1 MHRCTGMQEGGRGS
15 QVAVLDTI
23 HGAAVIARKMVE
35 SGLQAEAFEVY
46 HHNPDLSS
54 FDLIVSPVHLSPHNP
69 ALEKARREG
78 KGKAVVSHHQAVGD
92 LLRQCSPADEIFE
105 VTGTHSKTST
115 ALLLALILSLHR
127 KVISHTTRGLEIWQ
141 DGRSAILEKGLSIA
155 PANVIRAVQA
165 AEDSGVASLI
175 CEVSLGGTGLADYG
189 ILTSLS
195 GDYMIASGSKWASTA
210 KLQMLSLAK
219 KEMKFIADRETGISA
234 DHPFGIGSGIYA
246 CPDRLVLGKEEVILD
261 LGPDLDF
268 PAYQTA
274 ISAASAAANAAGLGC
289 RDIAEALYG
298 FDGFPGR
305 MKIRRLGHQTIFDCS
320 NSGLKVR
327 DVQRA
332 LDRARGSDLAAVVG
346 EDSKTVCEGMDIP
359 ALSDL
364 LRRRR
369 GELSRLILVGERL
382 QSLAEELGAEAAVD
396 LEEGLEKAQKSRPKR
411 LLSSVK
417 CFR

>member
-1 MHRCTGMQEGGRGS
+1 MQEGRRGS

-35 SGLQAEAFEVY
+35 RGWQAEAFEVY
-46 HHNPDLSS
+46 HHTPDLSS
-54 FDLIVSPVHLSPHNP
+54 FDLIVSPVHLSPRNP
-69 ALEKARREG
+69 ALEMARREG
-78 KGKAVVSHHQAVGD
+78 KAVITHHQAVGD
-92 LLRQCSPADEIFE
+92 LLRQDAAARDIFE
-105 VTGTHSKTST
+105 VTGTHSKTTT
-115 ALLLALILSLHR
+115 ALLLAVILSHHR
-127 KVISHTTRGLEIWQ
+127 KVLSHTTRGLEIWQ
-141 DGRSAILEKGLSIA
+141 DGRSIILQKGLSIA
-155 PANVIRAVQA
+155 PANIIRAVQA
-165 AEDSGVASLI
+165 AEDGGATSLI

-195 GDYMIASGSKWASTA
+195 GDYLIASGSKWASTA

-219 KEMKFIADRETGISA
+219 SGMRFIANRDTRISS
-234 DHPFGIGSGIYA
+234 DLPFGPGSGIYA
-246 CPDRLVLGKEEVILD
+246 CSDRLVLGKEDAKLD
-261 LGPDLDF
+261 LGSDLDF
-268 PAYQTA
+268 PGYQTA
-274 ISAASAAANAAGLGC
+274 ISAAAAAAQAAGLGC
-289 RDIAEALYG
+289 RDIAEALSG

-305 MKIRRLGHQTIFDCS
+305 MKIHRLGHQTIFDSS

-332 LDRARGSDLAAVVG
+332 LDRARGSDLVAVVG

-364 LRRRR
+364 LRRRK
-369 GELSRLILVGERL
+369 GELARLILVGERL
-382 QSLAEELGAEAAVD
+382 QPLAEELGAEAAAD
-396 LEEGLEKAQKSRPKR
+396 LEEGLEKAQKSSPKR

>member
-1 MHRCTGMQEGGRGS
+1 MQEGGRGS

-155 PANVIRAVQA
+155 PANVVRAVQA

>member
-1 MHRCTGMQEGGRGS
+1 MHRFTGMQEGRRGS
-15 QVAVLDTI
+15 AVAVLDTI

-35 SGLQAEAFEVY
+35 RGWQAEAFEVY

-69 ALEKARREG
+69 ALEEARREG
-78 KGKAVVSHHQAVGD
+78 KAVISHHQAVGD
-92 LLRQCSPADEIFE
+92 LLRQCSPAGEIFE

-115 ALLLALILSLHR
+115 ALLLALILSRHR

-141 DGRSAILEKGLSIA
+141 DGRSTILKKGLSIA

-165 AEDSGVASLI
+165 AEDGGASLI

-219 KEMKFIADRETGISA
+219 KEMKFIADRKTRISA
-234 DHPFGIGSGIYA
+234 DHPFGIGSDIYA
-246 CPDRLVLGKEEVILD
+246 CPDRLVLGKEEAILD
-261 LGPDLDF
+261 LGADLDF

-274 ISAASAAANAAGLGC
+274 ISAAAAAASAAGIRC
-289 RDIAEALYG
+289 RDIAESLLG

-305 MKIRRLGHQTIFDCS
+305 MKIRREGSRTIFDSS

-332 LDRARGSDLAAVVG
+332 LDRARGSDLVAVVG

-417 CFR
+417 SFR

>member
-155 PANVIRAVQA
+155 PANVVRAVQA

-396 LEEGLEKAQKSRPKR
+396 LEEGLEKAQKSCPKR

>member
-1 MHRCTGMQEGGRGS
+1 MHRSTGMQEGRRGS

-35 SGLQAEAFEVY
+35 RGWQAEAFEVY
-46 HHNPDLSS
+46 HHTPDLSS
-54 FDLIVSPVHLSPHNP
+54 FDLIVSPVHLSPRNP
-69 ALEKARREG
+69 ALEMARREG
-78 KGKAVVSHHQAVGD
+78 KAVITHHQAVGD
-92 LLRQCSPADEIFE
+92 LLRQDAAARDIFE
-105 VTGTHSKTST
+105 VTGTHSKTTT
-115 ALLLALILSLHR
+115 ALLLAVILSHHR
-127 KVISHTTRGLEIWQ
+127 KVLSHTTRGLEIWQ
-141 DGRSAILEKGLSIA
+141 DGRSIILQKGLSIA
-155 PANVIRAVQA
+155 PANIIRAVQA
-165 AEDSGVASLI
+165 AEDGGATSLI

-195 GDYMIASGSKWASTA
+195 GDYLIASGSKWASTA

-219 KEMKFIADRETGISA
+219 SGMRFIANRDTRISS
-234 DHPFGIGSGIYA
+234 DLSFGPGSGIYA
-246 CPDRLVLGKEEVILD
+246 CPDRLVLGKEDAKLD
-261 LGPDLDF
+261 LGSDLDF
-268 PAYQTA
+268 PGYQTA
-274 ISAASAAANAAGLGC
+274 ISAAAAAAQAAGLGC
-289 RDIAEALYG
+289 RDIAEALSG

-305 MKIRRLGHQTIFDCS
+305 MKIHRLGHQTIFDSS

-332 LDRARGSDLAAVVG
+332 LDRARGSDLVAVVG

-364 LRRRR
+364 LRRRK
-369 GELSRLILVGERL
+369 GELARLILVGERL
-382 QSLAEELGAEAAVD
+382 QPLAEELGAEAAAD
-396 LEEGLEKAQKSRPKR
+396 LEEGLEKAQKSSPKR

>member
-1 MHRCTGMQEGGRGS
+1 MHRCTGMQEGRRGS

-35 SGLQAEAFEVY
+35 RGWRAEAFEIY
-46 HHNPDLSS
+46 HHTPDLSS
-54 FDLIVSPVHLSPHNP
+54 FDLIVSPVHLSPRNP
-69 ALEKARREG
+69 ALEMSRREG
-78 KGKAVVSHHQAVGD
+78 KAVITHHQAVGK
-92 LLRQCSPADEIFE
+92 LLRQDAAARDIFE
-105 VTGTHSKTST
+105 VTGTHSKTTT
-115 ALLLALILSLHR
+115 ALLLAVILSRHR
-127 KVISHTTRGLEIWQ
+127 KVLSHTTRGLEIWQ
-141 DGRSAILEKGLSIA
+141 DGGSTILQKGLSIA
-155 PANVIRAVQA
+155 PANIIRAMQA
-165 AEDSGVASLI
+165 AEDGGASLI

-219 KEMKFIADRETGISA
+219 SGMRFIANRDTRISS
-234 DHPFGIGSGIYA
+234 DLPFGTGSGIYA
-246 CPDRLVLGKEEVILD
+246 CSDRLVLGKEDAKLD
-261 LGPDLDF
+261 LGEDLDF
-268 PAYQTA
+268 PGYQTA
-274 ISAASAAANAAGLGC
+274 ISAAAAAAHAAGLGC
-289 RDIAEALYG
+289 EDIAEALSG
-298 FDGFPGR
+298 FDGFSGR
-305 MKIRRLGHQTIFDCS
+305 MKIHRRGHQTIFDSS
-320 NSGLKVR
+320 NSGLKAR

-332 LDRARGSDLAAVVG
+332 LDRARGSDLVAVVG

-364 LRRRR
+364 LRHRK

-382 QSLAEELGAEAAVD
+382 QPLAKELGAEPAAD
-396 LEEGLEKAQKSRPKR
+396 LEEGLEKAQKSSPKR

>member
-1 MHRCTGMQEGGRGS
+1 MHRYTGMQEGRRGS
-15 QVAVLDTI
+15 RIAVLDTI
-23 HGAAVIARKMVE
+23 HGASVIARKMVE
-35 SGLQAEAFEVY
+35 RGWQAEAFEVY
-46 HHNPDLSS
+46 HHNPELSS

-69 ALEKARREG
+69 ALEEARREG
-78 KGKAVVSHHQAVGD
+78 KAVITHHQAVGD
-92 LLRQCSPADEIFE
+92 LLRQCFPAGEIFE

-115 ALLLALILSLHR
+115 ALLLAHILSRHR
-127 KVISHTTRGLEIWQ
+127 KVLSHTTRGLEIWQ

-165 AEDSGVASLI
+165 AEESSVASLI

-210 KLQMLSLAK
+210 KLQMLTLAK
-219 KEMKFIADRETGISA
+219 KGMRFIADRETRISS

-246 CPDRLVLGKEEVILD
+246 CPDRLVLGKEEAILD
-261 LGPDLDF
+261 LGADLDF
-268 PAYQTA
+268 PAYRTA
-274 ISAASAAANAAGLGC
+274 ISAAAAAANAAGIRC
-289 RDIAEALYG
+289 RDIAEALSG

-305 MKIRRLGHQTIFDCS
+305 MKIRREGSQTIFDSS

-332 LDRARGSDLAAVVG
+332 LDRAGGSDLVAVVG

-396 LEEGLEKAQKSRPKR
+396 LEEGLEKAQKSCPKR